1 MENNN
6 TAIPKIMGLDEQEIK
21 ALELIAEGLT
31 YSEISQKLNLN
42 ENKIESIRKNLM
54 VKTKTKNSAS
64 LVSFAYKYGLLKV

>member
-1 MENNN
+1 
-6 TAIPKIMGLDEQEIK
+6 MGLDEQEIK

-64 LVSFAYKYGLLKV
+64 LVSFAYKYGLLKI

>member
-1 MENNN
+1 
-6 TAIPKIMGLDEQEIK
+6 MGLDEQEIK

-42 ENKIESIRKNLM
+42 ENKIDSIRKNLM

>member
-1 MENNN
+1 
-6 TAIPKIMGLDEQEIK
+6 MGLDEQEIK

>member
-6 TAIPKIMGLDEQEIK
+6 IAIPTIMGLDEQEIK

>member
-6 TAIPKIMGLDEQEIK
+6 IAIPKIMGLDEQEIK

-42 ENKIESIRKNLM
+42 ENKIDSIRKNLM

>member
-6 TAIPKIMGLDEQEIK
+6 IAIPKIMGLDEQEIK